1 MPGGDPR
8 CMRELRV
15 LCDNKEYGRKLELCR
30 RTRIIESLGLEENL
44 SGHLVQPLAQSW
56 VDIKFRRGCLGHCLA
71 ES

>member
-15 LCDNKEYGRKLELCR
+15 LCNKEHERKLELCR
-30 RTRIIESLGLEENL
+30 RTGIIESLRLEENL
-44 SGHLVQPLAQSW
+44 SGHLAQPFAQSW
-56 VDIKFRRGCLGHCLA
+56 VNVKFNQGCLGCCLA